1 MLFEEGKKN
10 DRVDESTLGEF
21 REHFFFLFHD
31 VEKEKQKI
39 FDSDFVFFFS
49 HKRPRSDVNVQKE
62 TNNKKSQVKK
72 KKKLL
77 FTK

>member
-1 MLFEEGKKN
+1 M
-10 DRVDESTLGEF
+10 
-21 REHFFFLFHD
+21 
-31 VEKEKQKI
+31 EKEKQKI

-72 KKKLL
+72 KKSFYLQSKK
-77 FTK
+77 TIE